1 MSEFLIFENDVMDR
15 GKFNILIVSDDA
27 EFTKIFPDAL
37 TGRVAM
43 TDYETKTIVI
53 VAANETGD
61 PLINLTHEM
70 AHAVFFERMGGGT
83 KIPGWI
89 HEGLSSYAEARY
101 NSSQVD
107 LRWTT
112 FGAGIIQNGG
122 QPLTTLA
129 APETNGPEEVSRFYA
144 QSYSVVRYLIDNYG
158 MLKLM
163 KLGVKLQSGK
173 KIDTSISE
181 VYAPDIT
188 GLGDLETKWLVSIR
202 T

>member
-1 MSEFLIFENDVMDR
+1 MSEFLIFEDDVMGR
-15 GKFNILIVSDDA
+15 GKFNILIVTDDA

-37 TGRVAM
+37 VGRVAM
-43 TDYETKTIVI
+43 ADYETKTIVM

-61 PLINLTHEM
+61 PLVNLTHEM
-70 AHAVFFERMGGGT
+70 AHAIFFERMGGGT
-83 KIPGWI
+83 KIPDWI
-89 HEGLSSYAEARY
+89 HEGLASYIESHY

-112 FGAGIIQNGG
+112 FGADIAQTGG
-122 QPLTTLA
+122 QPLTSLS
-129 APETNGPEEVSRFYA
+129 APKTNNPEEVSRFYT

-163 KLGVKLQSGK
+163 KLGIKLQSGK
-173 KIDTSISE
+173 DIDKSLGE

-188 GLGDLETKWLVSIR
+188 NLSDLETKWLVSIR